1 MGVTFDDPT
10 EKAIELKE
18 EVSTDKPVEKE
29 EDKKEETTVE
39 QPKDEKKVIPPT
51 QYEGESETQF
61 NLRLQLFNAGQAK
74 ANATTE
80 EEKSLLTE
88 EIKKIRE
95 AMSGKKSTETTVD
108 TQDTTDDI
116 FKTEEEKKTALE
128 NIRKLGFYSKEDVEK
143 LLNDKFEEVSKKLN
157 QNQIETRAKEH
168 SDAIKEFYTL
178 RSDIASDKSQREM
191 LEKAVIERFKITPDT
206 TKQELTVALDMMANY
221 LFPKSNKTEKAKAAQ
236 DKVDLVNITGSQ
248 GDKTVSKKGVDPE
261 NAKVLKAQGW
271 SDEDIERFG

>member
-88 EIKKIRE
+88 EMKKIRE

-128 NIRKLGFYSKEDVEK
+128 NIRKLGFYSKDDVEK